1 MATKKS
7 ENPGGEET
15 SESPTEYDYTL
26 TFDGG
31 ADPNPGK
38 AYGSYHIRTRRGRE
52 RLESRIQFGDNMT
65 NNQAEYL
72 ALLHGLNDLVET
84 IQKAGKSPESYSVQ
98 IWGDSDLV
106 IRQLKGEWKIKDSK
120 LLPIYEQA
128 RAQLKRFKGYS
139 LNWHDRSN
147 SVRLL
152 GH

>member
-1 MATKKS
+1 MTNQTFD
-7 ENPGGEET
+7 EPVT
-15 SESPTEYDYTL
+15 VYDYTL

-38 AYGSYHIRTRRGRE
+38 AYGSYHLKTRKGRE

-72 ALLHGLNDLVET
+72 ALLHGLQDLVRT
-84 IQKAGKSPESYSVQ
+84 IEKAGKQPENYSVD

-106 IRQLKGEWKIKDSK
+106 IRQVRGEWKVKDTK
-120 LLPIYEQA
+120 LMPLREQVQSLV
-128 RAQLKRFKGYS
+128 RRFKQVD
-139 LNWHDRSN
+139 LHWHDRSN